1 MNSNF
6 DFSQLFGSLSTNFG
20 SALPKVLGA
29 LAVLIIGLF
38 IARIVRGAIAKVLKR
53 SGVDSR
59 LGSSSVSISKIVS
72 KLVYYVIVIFVLMA
86 VLNMMGITGAL
97 APLQDMLAKVTGYI
111 PNIIGAGIIGF
122 VGYTIANIAKEAVGA
137 ISGTIESYTDK
148 YDLGAELNLTGI
160 IKQLVFLFVFIP
172 LLLVALDTLNM
183 EMISDPAKN
192 MLNQLMSAIPNIIA
206 AGIILFV
213 FYIVGKFV
221 VGIVG
226 DLLKSMNVDSY
237 ADSLGMGSMTANSS
251 LSTMITKG
259 LQAFIMF
266 FGLLTAVDRLGF
278 TQLSDILNSIL
289 GMAGSII
296 FGGIILLIG
305 NKISTL
311 VSDYFKKS
319 DSPAMASIA
328 RFATLGLFL
337 AMGLKYMGLAD
348 DIVNLA
354 FGLTLGAVA
363 VAFALSFGLGGREA
377 AGRQM
382 GKFLDKF

>member
-1 MNSNF
+1 MTNF

-38 IARIVRGAIAKVLKR
+38 IARIVRGAIAKGLKR
-53 SGVDSR
+53 SGIDNRFS
-59 LGSSSVSISKIVS
+59 SSSVSMSKTISKLI
-72 KLVYYVIVIFVLMA
+72 YYVIVVFVLMA

-97 APLQDMLAKVTGYI
+97 APLQDMLAKVTGFI
-111 PNIIGAGIIGF
+111 PNIIGAGLIGF
-122 VGYTIANIAKEAVGA
+122 VGYTLANIAKEAVGA

-148 YDLGAELNLTGI
+148 YAIGAELNLTGI

-183 EMISDPAKN
+183 EMISGPAKN

-213 FYIVGKFV
+213 FYVVGKFV

-237 ADSLGMGSMTANSS
+237 ADSFGMSSLTANSS
-251 LSTMITKG
+251 LSSMITKG
-259 LQAFIMF
+259 LQFFIMF
-266 FGLLTAVDRLGF
+266 FGLLTAVDKLGF
-278 TQLSDILNSIL
+278 TQLTDILNNIL
-289 GMAGSII
+289 GMSGSIL
-296 FGGIILLIG
+296 FGGIILLLG
-305 NKISTL
+305 NKVSQF